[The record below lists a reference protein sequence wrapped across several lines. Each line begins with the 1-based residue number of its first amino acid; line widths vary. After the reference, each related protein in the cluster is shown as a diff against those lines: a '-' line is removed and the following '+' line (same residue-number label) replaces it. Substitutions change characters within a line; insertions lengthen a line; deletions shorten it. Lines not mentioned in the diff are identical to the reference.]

1 VRLVGVYQLTARD
14 GDEAFYVEQLH
25 DRQLPE
31 MAEKLAVWRAGAE
44 VEGAEGAE
52 TATTAATAAG
62 VVTGGHGIV
71 PRPVTEDEVVTALQ
85 ARGFKI
91 LYAGDLEVEWLEP

>member
-1 VRLVGVYQLTARD
+1 MRLVGVYQLTARD

-31 MAEKLAVWRAGAE
+31 VAEKLAVWQAGAE

-52 TATTAATAAG
+52 TATAAG